1 MSILNYKR
9 MHRNEIN
16 ELIGNQVMKSK
27 DLQVVSGED
36 PQVF

>member
-1 MSILNYKR
+1 M
-9 MHRNEIN
+9 NEIN
-16 ELIGNQVMKSK
+16 ELIGNRLMKSK